1 MHVKLRVA
9 LAAAVACAA
18 AVATGQPTPQRIRG
32 DIAAVH
38 GHDIDVRTSAGSVVT
53 VRMADSVRI
62 SARSRADL
70 ASIVPG
76 AFVGTT
82 AVAQP
87 DGTLKAVEVHVFPES
102 MRGTGEGHRPMDTDP
117 GSTMTNATV
126 KSVAPAARPRS
137 TMTNATVATVAGNG
151 AVRRITLS
159 YQGGEQTVVIGEG
172 VPVVMVESGDPS
184 MLVPG
189 AHVIVTAATQPDGSL
204 RTERISVG
212 KDGLVP
218 PI

>member
-1 MHVKLRVA
+1 
-9 LAAAVACAA
+9 
-18 AVATGQPTPQRIRG
+18 
-32 DIAAVH
+32 
-38 GHDIDVRTSAGSVVT
+38 
-53 VRMADSVRI
+53 MADSVRI

-70 ASIVPG
+70 AQVAPG
-76 AFVGTT
+76 AFIGTT

-102 MRGTGEGHRPMDTDP
+102 MRGIGEGHRPMDTQP
-117 GSTMTNATV
+117 GRTMTNATV
-126 KSVAPAARPRS
+126 KSVTPAAKPRS
-137 TMTNATVATVAGNG
+137 TMTNATVAAVAGDD
-151 AVRRITLS
+151 AVRRITLA
-159 YQGGEQTVVIGEG
+159 YKGGEQTVVIGKG
-172 VPVVMVESGDPS
+172 VPVVMVEPGEPA

-212 KDGLVP
+212 RNGLVP